1 MHQVKIHTS
10 PINGARRPH
19 DHSLMGAD
27 GGAEACLTQA
37 KVLQVAGVGF
47 SHAGDPLVHVVQ
59 SLQQGVAD
67 PQAGILLD
75 VAMSASLKKT
85 GERPCSWM
93 I

>member
-1 MHQVKIHTS
+1 MHQVKIPTS
-10 PINGARRPH
+10 PKNGPRRPH

-27 GGAEACLTQA
+27 GGTEACLTQA

-47 SHAGDPLVHVVQ
+47 AHAGDPLVHVVQ
-59 SLQQGVAD
+59 SLQQGVTD

-85 GERPCSWM
+85 RERPCA
-93 I
+93 